1 MAITC
6 CPTPARPLLEGAIGL
21 LLLCPA
27 TAMAQ
32 RPEAEDGPRAVIPP
46 AHIREADVMWARRVW
61 RVLDLRE
68 KINHPLFFPLE
79 PIEDRKCLFDVLR
92 DALLTEGSIT
102 AYDAGPLLRDDE
114 FDTPLDAAG
123 LDAIFTERDT
133 VYTEDLE
140 SGQLVPVEQE
150 LALDAAQITR
160 YLLKED
166 WVFDKQRGVMD
177 IRIIGLAPMREVR
190 GEDGELRGHAPLF
203 WLYYPELRYLLA
215 QHEAFNR
222 HNDAARPTFEDVFRK
237 RLFSST
243 IVKVSNVH
251 DRWISDHL
259 TGMDALLEAE
269 RMKEVLFEFEH
280 DLWHY

>member
-6 CPTPARPLLEGAIGL
+6 CPTPARPLLECAIGL

-27 TAMAQ
+27 TALAQ
-32 RPEAEDGPRAVIPP
+32 RPGADDGPRAVIPS
-46 AHIREADVMWARRVW
+46 AHLREADVMWARRVW
-61 RVLDLRE
+61 RVIDLRE

-92 DALLTEGSIT
+92 DALLPEGSIT
-102 AYDAGPLLRDDE
+102 AYDPGPVLQDDG
-114 FDTPLDAAG
+114 FNRPLDLPALAA
-123 LDAIFTERDT
+123 LFMRRDT

-150 LALDAAQITR
+150 IALDAAQITR
-160 YLLKED
+160 YLIKED
-166 WVFDKQRGVMD
+166 WVFDKQRSVMD

-203 WLYYPELRYLLA
+203 WLYFPELRYLLA
-215 QHEAFNR
+215 QHDAFNR
-222 HNDAARPTFEDVFRK
+222 HNDAAHPTFEDVFRK

-243 IVKVSNVH
+243 IVKVSNVQ
-251 DRWISDHL
+251 DRWIADHL
-259 TGMDALLEAE
+259 IGVDALLEAE
-269 RMKEVLFEFEH
+269 RMKEALFAFEH